1 MAGIGKTPLALQW
14 AHLAAGDYPDG
25 QLYVNLRGFD
35 STGRVVSP
43 GDALRDMLH
52 TLGALPASL
61 PDTVDARASMYR
73 TLLSTRRMLLVLDN
87 ARDTDQVRPLLPG
100 GGQSLV
106 VITSRNSLAGVVALH
121 GARLVRLD
129 PFTAAEA
136 HEFLA
141 RRVGAAR
148 ADAAPAAVQRLARA
162 CTGLPLALAVVAA
175 RAVANPSFPLDLLAA
190 ELANTVAPLDLLA
203 GGQAELDL
211 REVFSW
217 SQRALRPGR
226 GTDVPHAGRPP
237 RTGDL
242 CRLRR

>member
-1 MAGIGKTPLALQW
+1 
-14 AHLAAGDYPDG
+14 
-25 QLYVNLRGFD
+25 
-35 STGRVVSP
+35 
-43 GDALRDMLH
+43 
-52 TLGALPASL
+52 
-61 PDTVDARASMYR
+61 
-73 TLLSTRRMLLVLDN
+73 
-87 ARDTDQVRPLLPG
+87 
-100 GGQSLV
+100 
-106 VITSRNSLAGVVALH
+106 
-121 GARLVRLD
+121 LD